1 MDPMGIETTTCMWFW
16 DFKPSSSKKADNF
29 AGQVGQP
36 WIKGYSTKSMPW
48 ACKTD
53 VTLPVQ
59 QKQLHL
65 NIWMAQ
71 NNCAISTPTP
81 SPSVQPFE
89 SPKVPIAGETCDVFP
104 LSDFLKGSSLP
115 WKLTDAVHL
124 PSGHPQQAPIYSI
137 FSGAIAPQKNRAGP
151 GLAISELSAQQSC
164 ATLVMRHGFRHRW
177 WYFDALAPCELTEL
191 SSGFTEDLLPLPTG
205 DTDDSNWII
214 QYSLL

>member
-1 MDPMGIETTTCMWFW
+1 MDPMGIETTTCRWFW

-29 AGQVGQP
+29 AHQVGQP
-36 WIKGYSTKSMPW
+36 WIKGYTTKSMPW

-65 NIWMAQ
+65 NISMAQ
-71 NNCAISTPTP
+71 NNCAISTPSP

-89 SPKVPIAGETCDVFP
+89 SLKVPIAGETRDVFP

-151 GLAISELSAQQSC
+151 GFGNFRTQR
-164 ATLVMRHGFRHRW
+164 ATKLC
-177 WYFDALAPCELTEL
+177 DAGDATWIPTQMMILRCI
-191 SSGFTEDLLPLPTG
+191 GPLWADG
-205 DTDDSNWII
+205 ID
-214 QYSLL
+214 